1 MSANRH
7 ELKTD
12 PLPFADILSGEKTHE
27 IRVDDRDFKVGDTLV
42 LRETRYSRRAMRE
55 EGRWL
60 EYTGREVERVVT
72 HIQRGYGL
80 PDGLVVMS
88 LALAWRPIASAP
100 RALDADAGSLEVSAA
115 PKEWRC
121 FHCDEVFTDE
131 AAARAHFG
139 SYGPRILSEPAC
151 QIDAA
156 EYRAMERRMADYNAE
171 DADIHRQM
179 ARMEHEHK
187 TALRREEEKGYAR
200 GLADAVKYP
209 NDLIK
214 APLDPLKATTVA
226 EYVQAVNDVAERDL
240 KPCWC
245 AACRP
250 ITLADM
256 RFIVCP
262 TCGNKRCPRATSCA
276 YKCSGSNEP
285 NQKPEHV

>member
-1 MSANRH
+1 MIER
-7 ELKTD
+7 
-12 PLPFADILSGEKTHE
+12 IG
-27 IRVDDRDFKVGDTLV
+27 RDR
-42 LRETRYSRRAMRE
+42 
-55 EGRWL
+55 
-60 EYTGREVERVVT
+60 
-72 HIQRGYGL
+72 
-80 PDGLVVMS
+80 
-88 LALAWRPIASAP
+88 ASAIAAWNL
-100 RALDADAGSLEVSAA
+100 RAAA

-131 AAARAHFG
+131 AAAREHFG

-156 EYRAMERRMADYNAE
+156 EYRAMEQRMADYNAE

-179 ARMEHEHK
+179 ARMECEHK

-200 GLADAVKYP
+200 GVADQRKEFQALGYVSVSEVVHVRGGGRGTVFPGSNQAATVAVYIDADA
-209 NDLIK
+209 LR
-214 APLDPLKATTVA
+214 TA
-226 EYVQAVNDVAERDL
+226 EYADDGCDEAWQKMRADAARRQA
-240 KPCWC
+240 CWC

-276 YKCSGSNEP
+276 YKCSGSNDL
-285 NQKPEHV
+285 NQTPELA